1 MSALYTGINLA
12 CKITEKVI
20 LQVEIFHFHCHPH
33 VPSCMCVN
41 RYLDIYPLCM
51 LCYTGMN
58 LACKLYCK
66 G

>member
-33 VPSCMCVN
+33 VPSCICSN
-41 RYLDIYPLCM
+41 RYLDGM
-51 LCYTGMN
+51 LCYTGIN
-58 LACKLYCK
+58 LVGKLY
-66 G
+66 